1 MTETPPCFDE
11 MLKPD
16 GSVRAAYEGFCQW
29 YNRQDAGL
37 MRRKGQEAE
46 GFFRKT
52 GITFNV
58 YGDDAGEE
66 RLIPF
71 DMVPRIITAGEWRK
85 VVKGIEQRVIKLVG
99 ATS

>member
-1 MTETPPCFDE
+1 MTDASSSFDE
-11 MLKPD
+11 MLKAE
-16 GSVRAAYEGFCQW
+16 GTVRAAYDGFCNSF
-29 YNRQDAGL
+29 NRQDPGL

-46 GFFRKT
+46 SFFRKT

-71 DMVPRIITAGEWRK
+71 DMIPRIIT
-85 VVKGIEQRVIKLVG
+85 RVNG
-99 ATS
+99 ARR